1 MNDFSNMYD
10 YFMSLQRRSAHD
22 VRKAQKRGQFAQY
35 DEGFND
41 AMNLVVTRINDYI
54 IKKRLE
60 IEEEKRHDTKR
71 D

>member
-1 MNDFSNMYD
+1 MNDFSKMYD
-10 YFMSLQRRSAHD
+10 YFTNLQKRSAHD
-22 VRKAQKRGQFAQY
+22 AKQAQKRGDWRGY

-41 AMNLVVTRINDYI
+41 AMNLVVLRINDYV

-60 IEEEKRHDTKR
+60 IEEERRHDNKR